1 MIALASFHRNRQLVK
16 PPWGWAGCVTFW
28 DHLCLTVEGPRC
40 KARPQDQYSTVP
52 THLLLQRT
60 ELALGGEAGN
70 KPNEYSPLVS
80 GKCDGDK

>member
-1 MIALASFHRNRQLVK
+1 MVESGRVV
-16 PPWGWAGCVTFW
+16 P
-28 DHLCLTVEGPRC
+28 LCPHPRC
-40 KARPQDQYSTVP
+40 KARPQDQCSTVL

-70 KPNEYSPLVS
+70 KTNEYSPLVS